1 MIVLDIILDLVLL
14 GLIGG
19 GVYIGIKQGF
29 ISIMAKPV
37 KLFASLLLAY
47 AICGGFATVFIVPCI
62 EAPITNYITDFL
74 YKNCSALTPVT
85 IADELPTLL
94 KIGAAVFDI
103 DVYDIAANAE
113 GDVIHAIVS
122 HLAQPSIYVIAVVI
136 SFAIVYVLARLL
148 FAGIMFL
155 VNYFFKDGILG
166 KVNKTMG
173 IIFSVA
179 LAFIASWALAGFLEF
194 IFNTPLFAEAMAE
207 FDGGLLY
214 RFFNSF
220 SPIELLLSF

>member
-1 MIVLDIILDLVLL
+1 MIFLEILLDLILL
-14 GLIGG
+14 ALIGG

-29 ISIMAKPV
+29 VSIMAKPV

-47 AICGGFATVFIVPCI
+47 AACGGFASIFVVPFI

-74 YKNCSALTPVT
+74 YENCSALTPVT

-103 DVYDIAANAE
+103 NVYEIAANAE

-122 HLAQPSIYVIAVVI
+122 HLASPSIYVVAVVI
-136 SFAIVYVLARLL
+136 SFALVYVIGRLI

-155 VNYFFKDGILG
+155 VKYFFKDGILG
-166 KVNKTMG
+166 TVNKTMG
-173 IIFSVA
+173 IVFA
-179 LAFIASWALAGFLEF
+179 TCLAFIAAWALAGFLEF
-194 IFNTPLFAEAMAE
+194 IFNTPLFAEGMTD
-207 FDGGLLY
+207 FNGGLLY

>member
-1 MIVLDIILDLVLL
+1 MIVLEIFLDLILL
-14 GLIGG
+14 GLVGA

-29 ISIMAKPV
+29 ILIMAKPV
-37 KLFASLLLAY
+37 KLFASLLFAY
-47 AICGGFATVFIVPCI
+47 ATCAGFASIFVVPMI

-74 YKNCSALTPVT
+74 YKNCSALTPDNV
-85 IADELPTLL
+85 AGELPTLL

-103 DVYDIAANAE
+103 NVEQIARDAE
-113 GDVIHAIVS
+113 GDVIHAMVT
-122 HLAQPSIYVIAVVI
+122 HLAGPSIFVIAVII
-136 SFAIVYVLARLL
+136 SFGIVYLLARLL
-148 FAGIMFL
+148 FMGGMYL

-173 IIFSVA
+173 IVFASC
-179 LAFIASWALAGFLEF
+179 LAFIAAWALAGLLEF
-194 IFNTPLFAEAMAE
+194 IFNTPLFAEGMKD
-207 FDGGLLY
+207 FNGGLLY

>member
-1 MIVLDIILDLVLL
+1 MIVLEIILDLILL

-19 GVYIGIKQGF
+19 GVYIGIKKGF

-37 KLFASLLLAY
+37 KLFASLLFAY
-47 AICGGFATVFIVPCI
+47 ATCGGFANVFVVPFI

-74 YKNCSALTPVT
+74 YKNCEGLTPVT

-103 DVYDIAANAE
+103 NVYEIAANAE
-113 GDVIHAIVS
+113 GDVIRAIVG
-122 HLAQPSIYVIAVVI
+122 HLAHPSIYVIAVVI
-136 SFAIVYVLARLL
+136 SFALVYVIARLL
-148 FAGIMFL
+148 FAGAMFL
-155 VNYFFKDGILG
+155 VNYFFKDGVLG
-166 KVNKTMG
+166 KVNQIMG
-173 IIFSVA
+173 IVFATA
-179 LAFIASWALAGFLEF
+179 LAFIVAWALAGFLEF
-194 IFNTPLFAEAMAE
+194 IFNTPLFAEGMVD
-207 FDGGLLY
+207 FNGGLLY